1 MSRRLVRSSCFV
13 LLLSVYAIAT
23 VAGMYEIIEWQYAMS
38 ADPKAGIAVLGSQ
51 GDIWDAQKDILAD
64 TLGAILVMALFF
76 YQNRVE
82 LANLRR

>member
-1 MSRRLVRSSCFV
+1 M
-13 LLLSVYAIAT
+13 
-23 VAGMYEIIEWQYAMS
+23 
-38 ADPKAGIAVLGSQ
+38 LGSQ